1 MNEGFYLFF
10 FLSNDQEG
18 KLKMSTQSNSN
29 NKKRASSALRVA
41 RISIFTALS
50 VIGSFI
56 TPYPVIS
63 TIALDS
69 SPGFFA
75 ALYFG
80 AIDGLLI
87 TGLGH
92 IVTSVINGFPLGTL
106 HYVIAAGMA
115 VAGGTMGLVNKLNKK
130 WGFIPGAVV
139 SVVINTVLSVV
150 MVPTIGWEATIA
162 NVTVPLMLAASLN
175 AAIAV
180 ILYVAVRNRR
190 INI

>member
-1 MNEGFYLFF
+1 ME
-10 FLSNDQEG
+10 
-18 KLKMSTQSNSN
+18 KLNMGNQSALDTS
-29 NKKRASSALRVA
+29 KKVTSALRVA

-56 TPYPVIS
+56 TPYPVMA
-63 TIALDS
+63 TIAFDS

-80 AIDGLLI
+80 VLDGLLI

-92 IVTSVINGFPLGTL
+92 IITAVINGFPLGTL
-106 HYVIAAGMA
+106 HYVIAVGMA
-115 VAGGTMGLVNKLNKK
+115 LAGGAMGLLNKTNKK
-130 WGFIPGAVV
+130 WGFIPA
-139 SVVINTVLSVV
+139 SLAAIAINTVLSVI
-150 MVPTIGWEATIA
+150 MVPTLGWSVTITV
-162 NVTVPLMLAASLN
+162 VTIPLLLAATLN

-190 INI
+190 IRI

>member
-1 MNEGFYLFF
+1 MN
-10 FLSNDQEG
+10 N
-18 KLKMSTQSNSN
+18 QSNSN
-29 NKKRASSALRVA
+29 NTKQVSSALRVA

-56 TPYPVIS
+56 NPYPIIP

-80 AIDGLLI
+80 VIDGLLI

-92 IVTSVINGFPLGTL
+92 IVTAVINGFPLGTL
-106 HYVIAAGMA
+106 HYVIAVGMA
-115 VAGGTMGLVNKLNKK
+115 LAGGAMGLANKSNKK
-130 WGFIPGAVV
+130 WGFILGAVAAV
-139 SVVINTVLSVV
+139 AINTVLSLI

-162 NVTVPLMLAASLN
+162 NVTIPLLLAATLN
-175 AAIAV
+175 AVIAV

-190 INI
+190 ITI

>member
-1 MNEGFYLFF
+1 M
-10 FLSNDQEG
+10 
-18 KLKMSTQSNSN
+18 NSN
-29 NKKRASSALRVA
+29 QNTNNTKTSALRAA
-41 RISIFTALS
+41 RIAIFTALS

-80 AIDGLLI
+80 AIDGFLI

-92 IVTSVINGFPLGTL
+92 VVTAVVNGFPLGTL
-106 HYVIAAGMA
+106 HVIIAVGMA
-115 VAGGTMGLVNKLNKK
+115 LAGGTMGLVNKTNKK
-130 WGFIPGAVV
+130 WGFIPAAIAAVA
-139 SVVINTVLSVV
+139 INTALSVV
-150 MVPTIGWEATIA
+150 MVPSMGWAATVTYVTI
-162 NVTVPLMLAASLN
+162 PLLLAASLN
-175 AAIAV
+175 AVIAAIV
-180 ILYVAVRNRR
+180 YVVLRARR

>member
-1 MNEGFYLFF
+1 MN
-10 FLSNDQEG
+10 N
-18 KLKMSTQSNSN
+18 QSNYDN
-29 NKKRASSALRVA
+29 PKKLSSATRVA

-80 AIDGLLI
+80 VIDGLLV

-92 IVTSVINGFPLGTL
+92 IVTAVINGFPLGTL
-106 HYVIAAGMA
+106 HYVIAVGMA
-115 VAGGTMGLVNKLNKK
+115 LAGGAMGLVNKSNKK
-130 WGFIPGAVV
+130 WGFIPGAAAAVA
-139 SVVINTVLSVV
+139 INTVLSVV
-150 MVPTIGWEATIA
+150 MVPTIGWEATITS
-162 NVTVPLMLAASLN
+162 VTIPLLLAATLN

-190 INI
+190 IAI

>member
-1 MNEGFYLFF
+1 M
-10 FLSNDQEG
+10 SN
-18 KLKMSTQSNSN
+18 QSNSN
-29 NKKRASSALRVA
+29 NEKKVTSALRVA

-56 TPYPVIS
+56 TPYPVIP
-63 TIALDS
+63 TIAFDS

-92 IVTSVINGFPLGTL
+92 IVTAIINGFPLGAL
-106 HYVIAAGMA
+106 HYIIAVGMA
-115 VAGGTMGLVNKLNKK
+115 LAGGAMGLVSKSNKK
-130 WGFIPGAVV
+130 WGFVPGAAVAV
-139 SVVINTVLSVV
+139 AINTALSVV
-150 MVPTIGWEATIA
+150 MVPTIGFEATIA
-162 NVTVPLMLAASLN
+162 NVTIPLLLAASLN
-175 AAIAV
+175 AAIAA

-190 INI
+190 ISI